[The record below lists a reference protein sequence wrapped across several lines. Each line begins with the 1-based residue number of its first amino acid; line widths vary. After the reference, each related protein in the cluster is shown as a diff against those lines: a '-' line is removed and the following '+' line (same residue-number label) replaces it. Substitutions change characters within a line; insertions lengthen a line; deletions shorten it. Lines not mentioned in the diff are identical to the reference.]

1 MKPLILE
8 PVYSN
13 DKLICCQ
20 YGTLIINPQNN
31 ESDEDFLSRAKA
43 LADEL
48 NPETVGKGAFTY
60 EVK

>member
-8 PVYSN
+8 MVYAN
-13 DKLICCQ
+13 DKLICCE
-20 YGTLIINPQNN
+20 YGSLLIFPQQR
-31 ESDEDFLSRAKA
+31 ESDADFLSRAKA